1 VKPGSILER
10 AARLAR
16 RAGLSRPAAVRG
28 WLLADGRGKAWLTP
42 ILGFRALCD
51 EALLSACLI
60 SAIAAVVAPIMILAG
75 LKFGFIEVLR
85 DKFIQDP
92 SFRLITPREA
102 QTRPQ
107 SFFVKLMER
116 GDVAF
121 VQPQVNLSNT
131 SAPIEGSGDRRQS
144 FDIIPTSAGDPLIVE
159 NEGAVPLDGEVT
171 LTASGAKALDVE
183 PGAEIKLMIYRSLA
197 GRREVQQVPLRVR
210 SVLRAAADPER
221 RAYVGLDLIQAI
233 ENYRAG
239 IPVASRGWTGLTTPP
254 QQVFNTAFVVLDS
267 PLDEVEIHTIRVR
280 YGFAESTTPDLREF
294 AIRTGLDAGGAPQI
308 IRFANRGRPVRAEQ
322 LVDMTRQLSDG
333 NFRLLPWVEGLE
345 AVLQGE
351 QRPLPVRAFDPT
363 RVILLGQA
371 QTAAPAWQG
380 WRSNAS
386 FAQADRI
393 LIPARLAHAYAP
405 GARIGLTVQPG
416 SPDDATQQLNV
427 TLTVDGFVDSD
438 AIMVPPA
445 LAGMLL
451 QARSVALRF
460 DPVLDTLLPADVGLR
475 GFRAYAKT
483 IDDVPVI
490 AHDLEAQGIEVRTKA
505 DAVEQ
510 LQRLDRALT
519 RITMIVAA
527 VALLGGSAV
536 LIASFYAAVERKKG
550 DLSLLRLLGFSR
562 GNIFSLPILQ
572 SVMLGTVGFCLALL
586 LFAAFAKLIN
596 VQYATDLTVNGSI
609 CRLKL
614 DHVLAFGLASLG
626 VASLSSL
633 LAANRTLKIDPAEAL
648 RQE

>member
-1 VKPGSILER
+1 VAPELFLKA

-16 RAGLSRPAAVRG
+16 DVRLRCAAALREFLRARG
-28 WLLADGRGKAWLTP
+28 REKAWLTP
-42 ILGFRALCD
+42 VLGFRALLD
-51 EALLSACLI
+51 EALLSACLV

-75 LKFGFIEVLR
+75 LKFGFIEILR
-85 DKFIQDP
+85 ATFIQDP
-92 SFRLITPREA
+92 AFRLITPRDA
-102 QTRPQ
+102 QTRPP

-131 SAPIEGSGDRRQS
+131 SAPIEGRGEKRQS
-144 FDIIPTSAGDPLIVE
+144 FDIIPTSANDPLILE
-159 NEGAVPLDGEVT
+159 NDGAIPLDGEVT
-171 LTASGAKALDVE
+171 LTASGAAALE
-183 PGAEIKLMIYRSLA
+183 AEIGSDVKLIVFRSLA
-197 GRREVQQVPLRVR
+197 GRREVKEVPLRVR
-210 SVLRAAADPER
+210 SVLRAAADPDR
-221 RAYVGLDLIQAI
+221 RAYVGLDVVQDI

-239 IPVASRGWTGLTTPP
+239 IPVARRGWTGLTTPP
-254 QQVFNTAFVVLDS
+254 QQVFNTAFVLLDA

-280 YGFAESTTPDLREF
+280 YGFAESTTLTADEF
-294 AIRTGLDAGGAPQI
+294 AARTGLDAEDAAQI
-308 IRFANRGRPVRAEQ
+308 IVFVNTSRPVRAQQ
-322 LVDMTRQLSDG
+322 LLDLTTQLGDRK
-333 NFRLLPWVEGLE
+333 FRLLPWVGDLAAALPGEEG
-345 AVLQGE
+345 A
-351 QRPLPVRAFDPT
+351 LPVRSLDPA
-363 RVILLGQA
+363 RFKLLAA
-371 QTAAPAWQG
+371 QGDAPAWEG
-380 WRSNAS
+380 WRTTAS
-386 FAQADRI
+386 YAQVERV
-393 LIPARLAHAYAP
+393 LLPARLAQTVAQ
-405 GARIGLTVQPG
+405 GARISLAVRPG
-416 SPDDATQQLNV
+416 SPDDATKALAPTV
-427 TLTVDGFVDSD
+427 VVDGFVDAD
-438 AIMVPPA
+438 AIVVPPA

-451 QARSVALRF
+451 QARSVPLAF

-483 IDDVPVI
+483 IDEVPVI

-510 LQRLDRALT
+510 LQRLDKALT
-519 RITMIVAA
+519 RITMIVSA

-572 SVMLGTVGFCLALL
+572 SVMLGTVGFLLALA

-596 VQYATDLTVNGSI
+596 VQYATDLTVKGSI
-609 CRLKL
+609 CRLQPG
-614 DHVLAFGLASLG
+614 HILAFAFASLS

-633 LAANRTLKIDPAEAL
+633 LAANRTLNIDPAEAL